1 MCKTISMINEIMSK
15 YHPDFQKSDILM
27 EMSKTNPKAFNV
39 EHLIEQTMAIV
50 GGYDFIDGEHC
61 DFSDGSECK
70 TASVSPNPQK
80 ASSNSHRL
88 EISNIVS
95 IGGAMKSGD
104 IRLVVYNPNIEA
116 PKCSFY
122 YIPNDKLEDLGI
134 NYHPTTGMGRIFCT
148 WNSKKNYIPKLQ
160 AYEVCC
166 FKALAMKKRKG

>member
-1 MCKTISMINEIMSK
+1 MCKTKAIVNEILSK
-15 YHPDFQKSDILM
+15 HHPMFKNPAIL
-27 EMSKTNPKAFNV
+27 EAVNEDAKIFNV
-39 EHLIEQTMAIV
+39 EHLVEKTMALV
-50 GGYDFIDGEHC
+50 GGYEFVDGAHH
-61 DFSDGSECK
+61 DFSDGTECK

-80 ASSNSHRL
+80 ASTNSHRL